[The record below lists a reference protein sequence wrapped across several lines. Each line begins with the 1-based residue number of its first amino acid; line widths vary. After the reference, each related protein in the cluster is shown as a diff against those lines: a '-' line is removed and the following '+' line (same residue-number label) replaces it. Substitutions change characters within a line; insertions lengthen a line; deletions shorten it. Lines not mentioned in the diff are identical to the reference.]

1 MKAFIIAIC
10 LCLGVAD
17 TAQANPGKC
26 QSPSNSKCVVG
37 PAPDIASVPFMLV
50 VGGVMVGAMLLRRRR
65 KRPEADRVPAK
76 LFDEQ

>member
-10 LCLGVAD
+10 LCIGVAD

-26 QSPSNSKCVVG
+26 QSPSNPKCVVG
-37 PAPDIASVPFMLV
+37 PAPDIASGPFLLV

-65 KRPEADRVPAK
+65 KRPEADRVPS
-76 LFDEQ
+76 